1 MFRRILSLAL
11 IAVFVM
17 PVFSQVTDKKDP
29 AEEAEKLRK
38 EAVVF
43 LRETMSEVAN
53 MRTLENRISFSGEL
67 AGLMWFHD
75 EREARVMF
83 NTAISDFRELLG
95 RLDQQMNMMPDEDG
109 PRSYG
114 LFGDSSGRGKIEM
127 KYRVAMAVRQQIA
140 ASIAEHD
147 PDLALSFYYDTTGG
161 ITKESLRK
169 QYAGMDSYFEFNLLG
184 QIAEKNAAKAAQ
196 FGARSLEKG
205 FNYQHVDLL
214 RKIYQRDPER
224 GIEFGQ
230 KILSKIKSA
239 GKMSDHAV
247 ALIDF
252 GVDTLETSRKTPGKK
267 PVYTEVELRDLAETF
282 AEMMLRPTEKFNPST
297 ALEFASTIERVTPTR
312 AAQLRAKYRS
322 ANSNSNTSFTAM
334 GPPPSRLSN
343 SAANAY
349 AVRGEGS
356 GYGSANGAPST
367 SNEGQSA
374 EEKLMTD
381 VVKIGKGELPKEER
395 EKAVAQARKILMQT
409 QGKDKQIMGLSM
421 LAAQVS
427 RAGDK
432 ELATEIMRDA
442 EGLVNPNPKN
452 YQDFIYTWML
462 AAGYAESNP
471 DKAFPILEDA
481 IGRANNLI
489 TAFVSI
495 GEFIDVT
502 EEMIADGEVQVGA
515 FGGGMI
521 RGLSKELGVAES
533 TLQTLTKADFEK
545 TKALTN
551 RFDRTEVR
559 VLAKMLVLRS
569 VLGKKSDITAQD
581 KIKESIDLN

>member
-551 RFDRTEVR
+551 RFDRAEVR

>member
-67 AGLMWFHD
+67 ADLMWFHD

-334 GPPPSRLSN
+334 GGRRPVGYRTPPLMRMPFGAK
-343 SAANAY
+343 AAAM
-349 AVRGEGS
+349 ARQTVH
-356 GYGSANGAPST
+356 
-367 SNEGQSA
+367 
-374 EEKLMTD
+374 
-381 VVKIGKGELPKEER
+381 
-395 EKAVAQARKILMQT
+395 QAR
-409 QGKDKQIMGLSM
+409 
-421 LAAQVS
+421 
-427 RAGDK
+427 R
-432 ELATEIMRDA
+432 MR
-442 EGLVNPNPKN
+442 GSPP
-452 YQDFIYTWML
+452 
-462 AAGYAESNP
+462 
-471 DKAFPILEDA
+471 
-481 IGRANNLI
+481 
-489 TAFVSI
+489 
-495 GEFIDVT
+495 
-502 EEMIADGEVQVGA
+502 
-515 FGGGMI
+515 
-521 RGLSKELGVAES
+521 
-533 TLQTLTKADFEK
+533 
-545 TKALTN
+545 
-551 RFDRTEVR
+551 
-559 VLAKMLVLRS
+559 
-569 VLGKKSDITAQD
+569 KKS
-581 KIKESIDLN
+581 